1 MKTLQALAALLTY
14 PTSELKAAAPELKMA
29 VEEENVLPTAEQDQL
44 RPLFQQI
51 EHRELLDL
59 EEKYV
64 LLFDRTRSLSLH
76 LFEHV
81 HGESRDRGQAMVD
94 LRRQYAQAGLQIDS
108 NELPDYIPMFLE
120 YLSTLMPSAARQQ
133 LAMCAH
139 ILAALAERL
148 HKQRSAYAA
157 VFKAL
162 VWLASDKPSAQAL
175 SSLLRQ
181 EVDDPQDMDAIDQ
194 LWEEQAVSF
203 RPDAQACGSNP
214 RSNVRAVQFDSKS

>member
-1 MKTLQALAALLTY
+1 MRTLQVLAALLTY
-14 PTSELKAAAPELKMA
+14 PSSELQA
-29 VEEENVLPTAEQDQL
+29 VIADLRTIVKGENLLPPAEQEKL
-44 RPLFQQI
+44 LPLFQQI
-51 EHRELLDL
+51 EHSDLLGL
-59 EEKYV
+59 EENYV

-94 LRRQYAQAGLQIDS
+94 LRNQYAQAGLEIDS

-120 YLSTLMPSAARQQ
+120 YLSTLRSSVAREQ

-148 HKQRSAYAA
+148 QKQQSAYAA
-157 VFKAL
+157 VFHAL
-162 VWLASDKPSAQAL
+162 VWLASAKPNAQGLSALISQA
-175 SSLLRQ
+175 
-181 EVDDPQDMDAIDQ
+181 VDDPQDLQAIDQ

-203 RPDAQACGSNP
+203 RPDAQTCGPNTS
-214 RSNVRAVQFDSKS
+214 STVQAVQFDAKS

>member
-29 VEEENVLPTAEQDQL
+29 VKEENLLPPAAQGLL
-44 RPLFQQI
+44 RPLFQQM
-51 EHRELLDL
+51 EQGELLNL
-59 EEKYV
+59 EENYV

-94 LRRQYAQAGLQIDS
+94 LRRQYAQAGLEIAS

-120 YLSTLMPSAARQQ
+120 YLSTLRPSAARQQ

-148 HKQRSAYAA
+148 EKQRSAYAA
-157 VFKAL
+157 VFNAL
-162 VWLASDKPSAQAL
+162 VWLASDKPSAQGL
-175 SSLLRQ
+175 SELLTQ
-181 EVDDPQDMDAIDQ
+181 AVDDPQDMHAIDQ

-203 RPDAQACGSNP
+203 RPDAQACGSNT
-214 RSNVRAVQFDSKS
+214 RSTVRAVRFDSKS